1 LTFGIQSD
9 SEYDRAVTGNLTGN
23 PETVTYALNSF
34 TTGGFFQIHL
44 NGGISHR
51 WLIVVAPY
59 QYQQQITGNYLNFK
73 YATGIG
79 QITVATPKAT
89 GFNQRMRL
97 RHEFGGGKWFDPD
110 AGSYTEAGPEY
121 SNQNNQ
127 LSGLLLPNGR
137 LCSASDV
144 SFATCVSTGTQVTSS
159 TTVQPLTETLHAG
172 GAYWDVHLHKVL
184 DKQKHCSVTLDT
196 KGDDFYFLERRF
208 QRKLGMHSRRP
219 RHSILR

>member
-1 LTFGIQSD
+1 LGDSFAAFGIQSD

-79 QITVATPKAT
+79 QITIATPKTT
-89 GFNQRMRL
+89 GFNQRMGL

-137 LCSASDV
+137 LCPASDV

-172 GAYWDVHLHKVL
+172 GAYWDAGAFAGSVLGFFQSNVRSKPTKPVRLLSYSVSIIAATVHA
-184 DKQKHCSVTLDT
+184 
-196 KGDDFYFLERRF
+196 
-208 QRKLGMHSRRP
+208 
-219 RHSILR
+219 IL

>member
-137 LCSASDV
+137 LCPASDLR
-144 SFATCVSTGTQVTSS
+144 FHRHSS
-159 TTVQPLTETLHAG
+159 DLFNNCAAIDRNAPRWRRILGCPPPQSPRQAEALFGHPG
-172 GAYWDVHLHKVL
+172 Y
-184 DKQKHCSVTLDT
+184 
-196 KGDDFYFLERRF
+196 ERR
-208 QRKLGMHSRRP
+208 
-219 RHSILR
+219 